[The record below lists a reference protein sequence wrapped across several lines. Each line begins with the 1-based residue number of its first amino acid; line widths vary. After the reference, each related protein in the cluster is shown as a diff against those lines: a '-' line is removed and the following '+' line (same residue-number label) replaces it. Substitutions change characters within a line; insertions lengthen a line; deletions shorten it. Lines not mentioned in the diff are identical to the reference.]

1 MRTST
6 YLTDDE
12 ARALYR
18 GSGAGNNSVH
28 DSVNDSAHDFDH
40 VLRVTHL
47 AVHIATAEN
56 ADVEVVRLAALLHD
70 VPAPAQSG
78 LATGDAPQAANRR
91 AGHHLAAAAYA
102 GELLAGLGLDPS
114 RIANM
119 VHCIA
124 AHRFRDQ
131 SITPTT
137 LEARCLYDADKLDS
151 IGAIGIARAFA
162 FAGANGSRLW
172 CEPGPG
178 VPGDDAKPTGPHYTP
193 VHEFVYKLSRIT
205 GTLHTPT
212 AQAIAAERHRFMCTY
227 FDRLDAEMLGL
238 A

>member
-1 MRTST
+1 M
-6 YLTDDE
+6 YLTDEE
-12 ARALYR
+12 ARALYM
-18 GSGAGNNSVH
+18 GSRAG
-28 DSVNDSAHDFDH
+28 NDSAHDFDH
-40 VLRVTHL
+40 VMRVTRL
-47 AVHIATAEN
+47 AVHIAIAES

-70 VPAPAQSG
+70 VPAPAQPRV
-78 LATGDAPQAANRR
+78 LAEDDSQAASLR

-102 GELLAGLGLDPS
+102 GELLAGRGLDPN
-114 RIANM
+114 RAANV

-131 SITPTT
+131 SITPAT

-162 FAGANGSRLW
+162 FAGAHGSRLW
-172 CEPGPG
+172 HEPWPA
-178 VPGDDAKPTGPHYTP
+178 VPGDDAKPAGPDYTP

-205 GTLHTPT
+205 GTLYTPT
-212 AQAIAAERHRFMCTY
+212 AQAIAAERHRFMCIY